1 MDFTY
6 TEIQTML
13 ADSVGKFI
21 DNEYDFDTRQA
32 YAGSDKGYS
41 EEVWSTFAELGWT
54 AVPFSEEDGGFG
66 GGPTDVMVLMQ
77 SLAPG
82 LVVEPYLANIIL
94 AGGILGRA
102 ASPDQ
107 KERWLQAIIGGE
119 LQATL
124 AFNEPQARY
133 DLASVHT
140 TATPDGDDWVL
151 NGTKGLVPNGG
162 TVDLL
167 IVPARTAGATVD
179 EDGITLFAIDAD
191 AAGVSRNAYATVDGL
206 RAAEITL
213 DGVRAGA
220 DAVIGEVGKGFAAL
234 DATIDDA
241 TLAVCAEA
249 VGIMYVLKDKTVEY
263 SKNRKQFGVPIGS
276 FQELQ
281 HRMVDMLMACEQAQ
295 SLLMWSV
302 MKRDAEGDDC
312 KRAVNSIKYLIGT
325 EGKKLGEDAVQ
336 IHGGMGV
343 TWDLDVAHYFKRLT
357 TICTLFGNADWHLDK
372 LADTAPQT

>member
-21 DNEYDFDTRQA
+21 DSEYDFDTRQA
-32 YAGSDKGYS
+32 YAGSDQGYS
-41 EEVWSTFAELGWT
+41 DAVWSTFAELGWT

-82 LVVEPYLANIIL
+82 LVVEPYLANVIL
-94 AGGILGRA
+94 AGGILRRA

-140 TATPDGDDWVL
+140 TATADGDDWVL
-151 NGTKGLVPNGG
+151 NGTKGLVLNGG
-162 TVDLL
+162 TADLL

-213 DGVRAGA
+213 DGLRAGA
-220 DAVIGEVGKGFAAL
+220 DAVVGEVGKGFGAL

-302 MKRDAEGDDC
+302 MKRDAEGDHC
-312 KRAVNSIKYLIGT
+312 KRAVSSIKYLIGT